1 MGQEDT
7 STDSASQSL
16 CYLSRYFRERPVTGP
31 DGHSYTSNEPRPT
44 ATHPGLPVNVRVL
57 ERIDQTVAEV
67 VAYTR
72 EVNPQAEPFSDDSV
86 NVYRWCVENTVH
98 APEAQQLRRE
108 VLEYRHSLEHAVAA
122 GETDVIRPHRCPECR
137 TFGLMWDGHTRQ
149 IRCTNR
155 ECVDDNGLGT
165 VVDFARL
172 AQEHVA
178 GKRKLRQVSA
188 T

>member
-1 MGQEDT
+1 MTQGDT
-7 STDSASQSL
+7 SADSAAQSL
-16 CYLSRYFRERPVTGP
+16 RHLAQYFRERPVTGP
-31 DGHSYTSNEPRPT
+31 DGHSYISNQPRPT
-44 ATHPGLPVNVRVL
+44 STHPGLPVNVRVL

-72 EVNPQAEPFSDDSV
+72 EVNPQADPPPADVCD
-86 NVYRWCVENTVH
+86 VYRWCVENTAH
-98 APEAQQLRRE
+98 APEVEQQRRE
-108 VLEYRHSLEHAVAA
+108 VLEYRHALEHAVAA

-137 TFGLMWDGHTRQ
+137 TFGLMWDSHRRV

-172 AQEHVA
+172 AQEHIA
-178 GKRKLRQVSA
+178 GKRKFQRMSA